1 MLSTEAIRWWVLAG
15 ITGLVSLHP
24 IMAAAE
30 DDVFELPPPPESL
43 PPHRA
48 GEFQLAMVFPVQR
61 EPLCPE
67 GRDCVFGG
75 GGGIAATLEWRWP
88 RGVALGVGYDVWL
101 LDGNS
106 VYEIT
111 SLQYLRGR
119 FRYYG
124 FRRSLVHPFIGASV
138 GALLFGDVFQKNAF
152 GAGVEGAVGI
162 ELEITATLSF
172 TAALAARFFSTGPF
186 NSETDGVRRSD
197 GFGVNSALALQF
209 GLVLLEAP

>member
-1 MLSTEAIRWWVLAG
+1 MLSTEAIRTCLLAG
-15 ITGLVSLHP
+15 IATLASLHP
-24 IMAAAE
+24 IAGAAQ
-30 DDVFELPPPPESL
+30 DDVFELPPPPETL

-48 GEFQLAMVFPVQR
+48 GEFQVAMVFPVQR

-67 GRDCVFGG
+67 GRACVFGG

-88 RGVALGVGYDVWL
+88 RGVALGVGYDVWF
-101 LDGNS
+101 LDGNG
-106 VYEIT
+106 VYEIA

-124 FRRSLVHPFIGASV
+124 FRRSLVHPFVGASV
-138 GALLFGDVFQKNAF
+138 GAILFGDVFQQNAF
-152 GAGVEGAVGI
+152 GAGVEGAAGI

-172 TAALAARFFSTGPF
+172 TAALAARFFATGPF
-186 NSETDGVRRSD
+186 NSDSDGVRRSD

-209 GLVLLEAP
+209 GLVLIEGP